1 MICTVILNLK
11 AQHCHIVDVM
21 DRLKKLFPV
30 TRGFDG
36 CIDIY
41 ASQDM
46 DEPQNFAVIET
57 WASREKYES
66 YLAWRTERG
75 DIGVME
81 SMLEGE
87 IHLRLFDRIRA

>member
-1 MICTVILNLK
+1 MVCTVLLNLK
-11 AQHCHIVDVM
+11 AQTEHIADVRE
-21 DRLKKLFPV
+21 RLKMLFPV
-30 TRGFDG
+30 TRGFSG

-57 WASREKYES
+57 WESRKDYEC
-66 YLAWRTERG
+66 YLEWRTKRG

-81 SMLEGE
+81 KMLEGK
-87 IHLRLFDRIRA
+87 IHLRLFDRIGA